1 MEKKRKQT
9 SKGSA
14 GYLCVRMLECS
25 LPNKVFFEYCYRT
38 YPFGKFSLASYIQ
51 RYDAIYIKSMYRI
64 FFLV

>member
-25 LPNKVFFEYCYRT
+25 LPNKVFFVYCYRT

-51 RYDAIYIKSMYRI
+51 RYDAI
-64 FFLV
+64 

>member
-25 LPNKVFFEYCYRT
+25 LPNKVFLNTVTEHIHLVN
-38 YPFGKFSLASYIQ
+38 SL
-51 RYDAIYIKSMYRI
+51 
-64 FFLV
+64 